1 MIGVIIEVSEA
12 IATKNKREAIMT
24 AHSPVTRLMF
34 GQKKRKLKLEDMPA
48 TQQTELKENNRS
60 KGHSQDAD
68 RHAKTFHQK
77 SNEK

>member
-1 MIGVIIEVSEA
+1 
-12 IATKNKREAIMT
+12 MT

-34 GQKKRKLKLEDMPA
+34 GQKKQKLKLEDMPVNEQA
-48 TQQTELKENNRS
+48 DLKDINRS

-77 SNEK
+77 SGKE